1 MSSSFIGMSLSESHF
16 DVIVVGGRPSG
27 ATLATRLAQGGLRVL
42 LLDRATFPSLPAV
55 SSPIIYACTMALLD
69 EIGAPEAEYA
79 YNTPKI
85 RKLVS
90 ESRDYYR
97 AIAVIP
103 EDRGR
108 DYAYAIDRARFDHA
122 LWRHAANTHG
132 VTAIEGFGVTDL
144 LWDGQRVIGVEGR
157 RHTSRTPERFYADLV
172 VGADGRWSLVARK
185 VEAPLYNVDD
195 SVATSLYYAYWRN
208 VQPYD
213 LNEPLMVA
221 HGTLDG
227 LGYLIMDSADNT
239 AAVVCEG
246 HTETIERFSQGA
258 GAPEALYEALLRNAP
273 RVWARLQGAER
284 ITTVRG
290 LKHTPNYYRQPYG
303 AGWALVGDAVHHKDP
318 LGGQGVYDAVFSAKA
333 LAEQYLAYKRGA
345 MDYESAMRGYQARLE
360 EETLPVYHNT
370 LAARANL
377 APTNP
382 FQRLLGRY
390 LVESPEVID
399 ALARVPARM
408 GDMTQ
413 VMTPRTIVL
422 TVARGVARDARRAL
436 TGELSPSAVPPLP
449 VEREEGVQETS
460 SYQQRLGCLG
470 WLLALPAI
478 MTFGGLAALRRKGN

>member
-1 MSSSFIGMSLSESHF
+1 MSLSESHY

-79 YNTPKI
+79 HNTPKI

-97 AIAVIP
+97 AIATIP

-108 DYAYAIDRARFDHA
+108 AYAYAIDRARFDHA

-132 VTAIEGFGVTDL
+132 VTALEGFGVTDL
-144 LWDGQRVIGVEGR
+144 LWEGDRVIGVEGM
-157 RHTSRTPERFYADLV
+157 RHGSRKAERFYADLI

-185 VEAPLYNVDD
+185 VDAPLYNVDD
-195 SVATSLYYAYWRN
+195 SPTTSLYYAYWRN
-208 VQPYD
+208 LQPYD
-213 LNEPLMVA
+213 LDEPLMVA
-221 HGTLDG
+221 HSTLDG
-227 LGYLIMDSADNT
+227 LGYLIMDSADGT

-246 HTETIERFSQGA
+246 HAETIERFSQGA
-258 GAPEALYEALLRNAP
+258 GAPEALYEALLQNAP

-284 ITTVRG
+284 VTSVRG
-290 LKHTPNYYRQPYG
+290 LKHVPNYYRQPYG
-303 AGWALVGDAVHHKDP
+303 KGWALVGDAVHHKDP

-333 LAEQYLAYKRGA
+333 LAEQYLAHKRGQL
-345 MDYESAMRGYQARLE
+345 DYESAMQGYKARLE
-360 EETLPVYHNT
+360 EETLPVYYNT

-377 APTNP
+377 APSDP

-390 LVESPEVID
+390 LVESPEVIE

-408 GDMTQ
+408 GDITQ
-413 VMTPRTIVL
+413 VMTTRHIVL
-422 TVARGVARDARRAL
+422 SIAKGAARDVRRAL

-449 VEREEGVQETS
+449 IERAQGVQETN

-478 MTFGGLAALRRKGN
+478 MMFGGLAALRRK